1 MKNVISSI
9 YDQAEPVLSPQEEI
23 DLARR
28 AQKGCQQAL
37 DQMVRAN
44 LRLVV
49 YVVKS
54 LPFWQKNERGLT
66 FEDLIQFGNIYLI
79 KAIREWKPISNIRFA
94 TFARQ
99 VITMWVRREFEKY
112 NATIYIPLK
121 KQESLRKLA
130 HIQNTNPSVP
140 LSELAK
146 LMKLSIKELQKLLD
160 LQSQIVVSYDSLEF
174 DNKISEID
182 NNE

>member
-1 MKNVISSI
+1 MKNAISSI
-9 YDQAEPVLSPQEEI
+9 YDHAEPILAPQEEI

-28 AQKGCQQAL
+28 AQKGCDKAL
-37 DQMVRAN
+37 DKMVRAN

-54 LPFWQKNERGLT
+54 LPFWQKYESGLT
-66 FEDLIQFGNIYLI
+66 HEDLIQCGNIYLI
-79 KAIREWKPISNIRFA
+79 KAIKEWKPINNIRFA

-130 HIQNTNPSVP
+130 HIQNTNPNVS
-140 LSELAK
+140 LSELSK
-146 LMKLSIKELQKLLD
+146 LMKINSKELKKLLD
-160 LQSQIVVSYDSLEF
+160 LQSQNVISYDSLDF
-174 DNKISEID
+174 DNKISETD
-182 NNE
+182 NE

>member
-9 YDQAEPVLSPQEEI
+9 YENAEPILSPQEEI

-37 DQMVRAN
+37 DKMVRSN

-66 FEDLIQFGNIYLI
+66 YEDLIQFGNIYLI
-79 KAIREWKPISNIRFA
+79 KAIREWQPMNNIRFA

-140 LSELAK
+140 LSELAT
-146 LMKLSIKELQKLLD
+146 LMNISNKELQKLLD
-160 LQSQIVVSYDSLEF
+160 LQAQVVVSFNSIQF
-174 DNKISEID
+174 DNKISEIE
-182 NNE
+182 NE